1 MHRLSCGAKMSKEYS
16 VEVCRK
22 LQEKFHGARLYRP
35 MRVELYDRGTEL
47 VYDVVG
53 IEKASQCRVHLVV
66 DKFAGGGFA
75 GQVYRVKITQI
86 EAPDGPI
93 EALRAG
99 AVYAMKIL
107 VPPSRFSRLFR
118 NALYWVGFQGPF
130 QLQINPAAA
139 RAGALWQ
146 KFIRHAAKIQFGDQ
160 MLVADIYAT
169 FVDSN
174 LGSCGELG
182 EWIDGRTWWLE
193 ADDHMDLLKRWRKGR
208 NVGAE
213 MLGSPEY
220 RAKRRFMADF
230 VKLLHQ
236 IGAPEL
242 ARQYEW
248 STCKSQPNCLK
259 RQNTDANPSAGL
271 VAIDFRAGLALL
283 PFLPMSPGDFKLIW
297 QGLLR
302 RSLVQFDRG
311 DVAKLEQFVQTHP
324 SEFEH
329 TTATQM
335 LNELKAAEHIYRDSV
350 PDITHN
356 HIRLLCSSRLWSTI
370 LASAVTGW
378 KVNNLIDQQ
387 CEQKLRDSRI
397 LALSFF
403 LIGLIPFLGKFIR
416 RFWGRADWR
425 SHYKEMLRNWKYF
438 QRAFRARIAE
448 KLIVWHRAGRVSSE
462 RALKLVSQPWRFLCH
477 LPFSLLPFAGLHRF
491 LTDWQYA
498 VERLAYIVV
507 RPVRLYFN
515 AQLREQW
522 LREMLVEGK
531 KNHMLTDEDAEII
544 KSDLKEPFIQKYLR
558 SLVVHLCTLPVSE
571 IVWGAAAWIYIR
583 THPGLSTIQQA
594 VNIAKIVVLFQIL
607 PISPGSL
614 IRGLYVL
621 YLVIREWNF
630 KDYSIAVFL
639 SFFKIIG
646 YLAFPI
652 QMAYRYPALARFM
665 AAHWA
670 TSAVHIVPVFGETGA
685 LLEHWVFCLFYN
697 WPLTIRRRMRKR
709 AQMRA
714 SMRSRY
720 WHAALW
726 AAAAAIVFG
735 LADFI
740 YLERAGTL
748 PNLRDIW
755 WLVVLVPLICGAAVT
770 LVCGGAKLWKRI
782 VAAVVCGAATG
793 AFYMAVSALL
803 VHSNTVAAG
812 HFVAGCFWR
821 AFVFSLFSAIGAILT
836 EIQLPDPD
844 LQ

>member
-1 MHRLSCGAKMSKEYS
+1 
-16 VEVCRK
+16 
-22 LQEKFHGARLYRP
+22 
-35 MRVELYDRGTEL
+35 MRVELYDPGTEL
-47 VYDVVG
+47 FFDVTG
-53 IEKASQCRVHLVV
+53 IEKASRGRVHLVV
-66 DKFAGGGFA
+66 EKFVGGGFA
-75 GQVYRVKITQI
+75 GQVYRVKISQI

-93 EALRAG
+93 EALKVG
-99 AVYAMKIL
+99 ATYAMKIL
-107 VPPSRFSRLFR
+107 VPPSSFSRLFR

-139 RAGALWQ
+139 RAGAIWQ
-146 KFIRHAAKIQFGDQ
+146 KFIRYAAKIRFGDP
-160 MLVADIYAT
+160 MLVTDIYAT
-169 FVDSN
+169 FVDSS
-174 LGSCGELG
+174 LASCGELS
-182 EWIDGRTWWLE
+182 EWIDGRSWWLE
-193 ADDHMDLLKRWRKGR
+193 ADDHMDLLNRWRKGKS
-208 NVGAE
+208 VDAE

-220 RAKRRFMADF
+220 RAKRQFMADF

-259 RQNTDANPSAGL
+259 RQSADANPSAGL

-324 SEFEH
+324 REFKH
-329 TTATQM
+329 TPATQM

-356 HIRLLCSSRLWSTI
+356 HIRLICSPRLWSAI
-370 LASAVTGW
+370 LDSRVTGW
-378 KVNNLIDQQ
+378 KVSNLIDQQ
-387 CEQKLRDSRI
+387 GEKKLSASRI
-397 LALSFF
+397 LTLSFF
-403 LIGLIPFLGKFIR
+403 LIGLIPLLGKFIR
-416 RFWGRADWR
+416 RIWGRSDWR
-425 SHYKEMLRNWKYF
+425 MHYKGMLTSWEYF
-438 QRAFRARIAE
+438 QRAFQARIAE
-448 KLIVWHRAGRVSSE
+448 KVIAWHRAGRVSGE

-498 VERLAYIVV
+498 LERLSYIVV

-515 AQLREQW
+515 AQLRERW

-531 KNHMLTDEDAEII
+531 KNHMLTDQDAEII
-544 KSDLKEPFIQKYLR
+544 QSDLKEPFIQKYLR

-571 IVWGAAAWIYIR
+571 IVWGTVAWIYIQ
-583 THPGLSTIQQA
+583 THPGLSAIQQA
-594 VNIAKIVVLFQIL
+594 VSIAKIVVLFQIL

-621 YLVIREWNF
+621 YLVLREWSF
-630 KDYSIAVFL
+630 KDYSVAVFL

-670 TSAVHIVPVFGETGA
+670 TGAVHVVPVFGETGA
-685 LLEHWVFCLFYN
+685 LLEHGVFCLFYN
-697 WPLTIRRRMRKR
+697 WPLTIQRRMRKR

-714 SMRSRY
+714 SVKSRY
-720 WHAALW
+720 WHVGLC
-726 AAAAAIVFG
+726 AAAAAVMFG
-735 LADFI
+735 LADSV
-740 YLERAGTL
+740 YLERTKAL
-748 PNLRDIW
+748 PNLADIW
-755 WLVVLVPLICGAAVT
+755 WLVVLVSLICGVAVT
-770 LVCGGAKLWKRI
+770 LGCGGAQLWKRI
-782 VAAVVCGAATG
+782 VAAAVCGAVTG
-793 AFYMAVSALL
+793 VFYMAVSALL
-803 VHSNTVAAG
+803 VHINAVAAD
-812 HFVAGCFWR
+812 HFVAGCLWR
-821 AFVFSLFSAIGAILT
+821 AFVFSLFSTIGAIVT

-844 LQ
+844 LWGL